1 MLHLQSREPSDRVQ
15 CYVRVTV
22 WSAGSRIHNEAV
34 AMSRL
39 SAEHHQGS
47 QLGLKAGGS
56 INKGSMNSHHSQ
68 NSNSSLPQANGTN
81 SALPKAV

>member
-1 MLHLQSREPSDRVQ
+1 
-15 CYVRVTV
+15 
-22 WSAGSRIHNEAV
+22 
-34 AMSRL
+34 MSRL